1 MSFIGNWS
9 RMSFFILSS
18 IMFSTYYLNLYNMH
32 RLNTFLYSDFIFS
45 PSYRVWRHVI
55 YWSFHVTIWAGFWM
69 AMGAPSFGQQL
80 LNMSMWV
87 PVFILY
93 GYPLVYIAI
102 PHLLLKGKVTAFFLL
117 VLAWGL
123 IGLFIDNAFRSYVI
137 IPIQEAMK
145 FTFVLPRGPLPSC
158 YLCLTISAVGPMII
172 KFFKLCTLKQR
183 EWIFTQKEKLTA
195 ELQLLKA
202 QVHPYFLF
210 NTLNNIYSFSLDQS
224 PKTPGLIL
232 KLSSLLSYMLYDCN
246 GDQVR
251 LEKEIESI
259 KNYVGLEKERHGSK
273 LEISWNVEG
282 NVRDQFISP
291 LLILPFLENA
301 FKHGAA
307 EEIESPWLSIDIS
320 VKSDIFRCK
329 IANSKNEWMTRSES
343 GVGIKNVQKRL
354 DFIYPGSY
362 ELKLNDEGNFF
373 VVSLTLKLT
382 SYSSA
387 VIEKAVTRLNA
398 HVTQN
403 GAPEPVFG

>member
-1 MSFIGNWS
+1 
-9 RMSFFILSS
+9 
-18 IMFSTYYLNLYNMH
+18 MH

-45 PSYRVWRHVI
+45 PSYRVWRHTI
-55 YWSFHVTIWAGFWM
+55 YWLFHVIIWAAFWV
-69 AMGAPSFGQQL
+69 AMGASSFAQQL

-93 GYPLVYIAI
+93 GYPLVYGAI
-102 PHLLLKGKVTAFFLL
+102 PHLLLKGKVAMFFLL

-123 IGLFIDNAFRSYVI
+123 IGLFIDSAFRSYII
-137 IPIQEAMK
+137 IPVQEAMK
-145 FTFVLPRGPLPSC
+145 FNFVLPRGPLPSC
-158 YLCLTISAVGPMII
+158 YLCLIISAAGPMII
-172 KFFKLCTLKQR
+172 KFFKLCTLKQK
-183 EWIFTQKEKLTA
+183 EWVETQRDKLMA

-210 NTLNNIYSFSLDQS
+210 NTLNNIYSFSLGQS
-224 PKTPGLIL
+224 PKTPALIL

-246 GDQVR
+246 ADQVR

-259 KNYVGLEKERHGSK
+259 KNYIELEKERHGSK

-291 LLILPFLENA
+291 LLMLPFLENA
-301 FKHGAA
+301 FKHGAT
-307 EEIESPWLSIDIS
+307 ERVENPWLSIDIS
-320 VKSDIFRCK
+320 VKSDILRCK
-329 IANSKNEWMTRSES
+329 IANSKNECMTSTEP
-343 GVGIKNVQKRL
+343 GVGIQNVQKRL
-354 DFIYPGSY
+354 DFIYPDNY

-382 SYSSA
+382 SYSPA

-398 HVTQN
+398 YVTQN
-403 GAPEPVFG
+403 GAPEPVFS